1 MNGFRPLILALT
13 VAVTSVQVVAQLV
26 PKEKRGTSDAERK
39 GTHDANSIRSE
50 FWNYGMVGNYPQDPI
65 GVDLTT
71 FHSMEVPKG
80 SGVNYSDGTT
90 PFVLAKILQTDGRE
104 AYIMETGYRE
114 RQATRS
120 NGQAM
125 RFEPRP
131 GFFQADVGINR
142 ALSPAISNDTRTW
155 PATWPDKDQ
164 TWDGAWNGYFGK
176 RPAADQE
183 SFTVMDDDYYDAWKY
198 YPDSRDSSRRGLGM
212 RVEVR
217 GFQWS
222 NPQSGNVVFW
232 HYDIT
237 NEGTTDYPAPGEK
250 ENIIFGLYMDSGIGG
265 SAISCDGIAE
275 SDDDNAYW
283 DRSYAGLNLVYTWD
297 VYGHGVGIG
306 TTCAPTGY
314 LGYAYLETPGKPYD
328 VVDNDGD
335 GITDESRS
343 AGPGQLIIGQGAI
356 GTYVRSHYDIAK
368 FEAYHGKL
376 ETRPAYVA
384 GRWWTG
390 DENLNWVA
398 EFDDV
403 GADGVPETQD
413 VGEGD
418 GTPTSGEPN
427 FDKTESDESDQIGLT
442 GFKMNRIR
450 AGKGNPSTEVDG
462 IIFFTD
468 PLRWPQR
475 LYEKFTSPVTADRFD
490 NAVAANYNIG
500 FVFASGPFTLRAGD
514 RERFSLA
521 LAYGSDLYELRR
533 TVSVVQAIYNA
544 NYKFSMP
551 PPMPTVK
558 ADAGD
563 RFVQLTWDDVAE
575 KATNPIV
582 GYNAFE
588 GYRIYRSTEPD
599 FLDPRIIVTARGTTT
614 IGNGKPIAQFDLIDG
629 RNGFTE
635 VSVGGVEYYLGDE
648 SGLTH
653 AWRDTTVVNGQQY
666 YYAVCS
672 YDFGPKLVRGT
683 TEFTYYP
690 SESAIAV
697 SRTLRGGIILP
708 QNVVAVRP
716 NPKVL
721 GYTPA
726 WASPTTRAAGG
737 GTGTVGVV
745 MINSPEVPDNHV
757 FRITFNSDPDSVHAT
772 SYTLKDTT
780 TGEAVFTGG
789 NVFDGSLT
797 GQVGSGLMPVVS
809 TPATVEIDSTTGFS
823 VGSKTTAKLDV
834 LYKVGGLP
842 LNYRRDGYPLD
853 ITIRFSDTV
862 IDTTVGAFPYD
873 PLPVKFTVIGHD
885 KTGDLKLK
893 FLFLDLDGDQTLSHV
908 EGGSHE
914 SIQILTGPETLPP
927 LSRVTWTVQMTGDN
941 ASTVNPTLGDLF
953 ELKLRIP
960 FSTGDIFTFVSK
972 AETVSDEKA
981 KETFEGAP
989 YVVPNPYV
997 GAASFEP
1004 DPYGVQGRGERR
1016 IEFRGLPQSKNAG
1029 GTLQGC
1035 TIRIYTV
1042 RGELVQTLYQDGSTS
1057 GYVAWNLRSKDNLDV
1072 APGLYVY
1079 HVDGGTAGS
1088 HIGKFAIIK

>member
-1 MNGFRPLILALT
+1 MNGLRLLTLALA
-13 VAVTSVQVVAQLV
+13 VALMPVQMNAQVV
-26 PKEKRGTSDAERK
+26 PKGKRGTSDAERR
-39 GTHDANSIRSE
+39 GTHDANNIRSE

-65 GVDLTT
+65 NVDLTT

-80 SGVNYSDGTT
+80 SGINYSDGTT
-90 PFVLAKILQTDGRE
+90 PFVLAKIRQTDGID

-142 ALSPAISNDTRTW
+142 ALSPAMSNDTRTW
-155 PATWPDKDQ
+155 PDTWPDRDQ

-183 SFTVMDDDYYDAWKY
+183 SYTVMDDDYYDAWKY
-198 YPDSRDSSRRGLGM
+198 FPDSRDPSRKGLGM

-237 NEGTTDYPAPGEK
+237 NEGTTDYPAAGEK

-297 VYGHGVGIG
+297 VYSHGVGIG

-328 VVDNDGD
+328 GVDNDGD
-335 GITDESRS
+335 GIVDESRS
-343 AGPGQLIIGQGAI
+343 AGPGQLIVGQGAI
-356 GTYVRSHYDIAK
+356 GTYARSRYDMVK
-368 FEAYHGKL
+368 FEAYYGKL
-376 ETRPAYVA
+376 ENRPAFIA

-398 EFDDV
+398 EYDDV

-413 VGEGD
+413 FGEGD
-418 GTPTSGEPN
+418 GIPTSGEPN

-442 GFKMNRIR
+442 GFKMNRIA

-521 LAYGSDLYELRR
+521 LAYGSDLGELRR

-544 NYKFSMP
+544 NYNFSTP
-551 PPMPTVK
+551 PPTPTLK

-563 RFVQLTWDDVAE
+563 NFVQLTWDDVAE

-588 GYRIYRSTEPD
+588 GYKIYRSTDPD
-599 FLDPRIIVTARGTTT
+599 FLDPKVILTARGTST
-614 IGNGKPIAQFDLIDG
+614 IGNGKPVAQFDIIDG
-629 RNGFTE
+629 RSGFTE
-635 VSVGGVEYYLGDE
+635 VSVEGLEYYLGDE
-648 SGLTH
+648 SGITH
-653 AWRDTTVVNGQQY
+653 SWRDTSVVNGQQY
-666 YYAVCS
+666 YYAICS
-672 YDFGPKLVRGT
+672 YDFGPTLLRGT
-683 TEFTYYP
+683 TRFTYYP
-690 SESAIAV
+690 SESAISV
-697 SRTLRGGIILP
+697 SRTLRGGTILP
-708 QNVVAVRP
+708 RNVVAVRP

-726 WASPTTRAAGG
+726 EVSPTTRIAGDG
-737 GTGTVGVV
+737 AGAVGVKMV
-745 MINSPEVPDNHV
+745 NSPQVPDNHV
-757 FRITFNSDPDSVHAT
+757 FSIAFNSDPDSVHAT
-772 SYTLKDTT
+772 SYSLKDTT
-780 TGEAVFTGG
+780 TGEVLFTSG
-789 NVFDGSLT
+789 NIFDGSLN

-809 TPATVEIDSTTGFS
+809 TPPTVGIDSATGFS
-823 VGSKTTAKLDV
+823 AGSRTTARLEV

-842 LNYRRDGYPLD
+842 LNYRRAGFPLD

-862 IDTTVGAFPYD
+862 LDTTVGAFPFD
-873 PLPVKFTVIGHD
+873 PLPVKFTVIGH
-885 KTGDLKLK
+885 TTSGDQKLK
-893 FLFLDLDGDQTLSHV
+893 FLFFDLDGDQTLSHV

-914 SIQILTGPETLPP
+914 SIQILTGPETMPP
-927 LSRVTWTVQMTGDN
+927 LSRVTWTLQMKGDN
-941 ASTVNPTLGDLF
+941 ASTVNPTLGDVF
-953 ELKLRIP
+953 ELKLRRP
-960 FSTGDIFTFVSK
+960 FATGDVFTFVSK
-972 AETVSDEKA
+972 GEAVADARAREML
-981 KETFEGAP
+981 EGAP

-1004 DPYGVQGRGERR
+1004 DPFGVQGRGERR
-1016 IEFRGLPQSKNAG
+1016 IEFRGLPQSKNVG
-1029 GTLQGC
+1029 GVLEGC

-1042 RGELVQTLYQDGSTS
+1042 RGELVQTLYQDGSTN
-1057 GYVAWNLRSKDNLDV
+1057 GFVAWNLRSKDNLDV
-1072 APGLYVY
+1072 APGLYVF
-1079 HVDGGTAGS
+1079 HVDGGAAGS